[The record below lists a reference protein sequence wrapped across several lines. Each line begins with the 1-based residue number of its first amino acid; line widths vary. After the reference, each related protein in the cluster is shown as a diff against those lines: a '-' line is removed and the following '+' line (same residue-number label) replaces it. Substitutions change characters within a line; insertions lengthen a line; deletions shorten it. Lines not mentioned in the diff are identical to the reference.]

1 MSDSSNVM
9 SFGVLVRNRDLI
21 GSKRDLF
28 ISEIS
33 LLAESRVYDEIIIVQ
48 ACNQCDIKRSIEE
61 SFLQPRTPIIVVESS
76 RNVKAWAYAR
86 LFAEQAVGDFVVWM
100 HEFNYDSAMRLAG
113 YSFDAN
119 LMWLTRQHYH
129 NDYYLFNHRY
139 KHTVVDERSVGYIAS
154 RHALNVALS
163 NDNQDHDLLIS
174 LGLAFPD
181 SDQLQLDAEASN
193 SSAHVEDNFYTWSEM
208 NRLIVRHCSPYLP
221 YVVNPILIGVVLV
234 MMLNTSVFLTKGVA
248 LAIGIAYVL
257 AIIMNV
263 LYDIIELLR
272 VDIAYSSGK
281 KVSGT
286 AIVEVVK

>member
-1 MSDSSNVM
+1 MSDSSNVL

-21 GSKRDLF
+21 GSKRDQL

-33 LLAESRVYDEIIIVQ
+33 SLAESRVYDEIIIVQ
-48 ACNQCDIKRSIEE
+48 ACSQCDIKRLIEE
-61 SFLQPRTPIIVVESS
+61 SFPHPRTPIIVVESS
-76 RNVKAWAYAR
+76 RNVKVWAYAR
-86 LFAEQAVGDFVVWM
+86 LFAEQAVGDFVIWM
-100 HEFNYDSAMRLAG
+100 HEFDYESAMQLSAHN
-113 YSFDAN
+113 FDSS

-129 NDYYLFNHRY
+129 NDYYLFNCRY
-139 KHTVVDERSVGYIAS
+139 KHVVVDERAVGYIAS

-181 SDQLQLDAEASN
+181 SDQLQIDSVASN
-193 SSAHVEDNFYTWSEM
+193 SGNYVEDNFYTWSEM

-221 YVVNPILIGVVLV
+221 YVVNRVVIGVVLV
-234 MMLNTSVFLTKGVA
+234 MMLNTSVFLTKWVA
-248 LAIGIAYVL
+248 LAIGISFVL
-257 AIIMNV
+257 AIVMNV
-263 LYDIIELLR
+263 LYDIVELLR
-272 VDIAYSSGK
+272 INIAYSSGK

>member
-1 MSDSSNVM
+1 MSDSSNVL

-21 GSKRDLF
+21 GSKRDQF

-33 LLAESRVYDEIIIVQ
+33 SLAESRVYDEIIIVQ
-48 ACNQCDIKRSIEE
+48 ACNQCDIKRLIEE
-61 SFLQPRTPIIVVESS
+61 SFPHPRTPIIVVESS

-100 HEFNYDSAMRLAG
+100 HEFNYDSAMQLSAHN
-113 YSFDAN
+113 FDSS
-119 LMWLTRQHYH
+119 LMWMTRRHYH
-129 NDYYLFNHRY
+129 NDYYRFNRRY
-139 KHTVVDERSVGYIAS
+139 KHSVVDERAVGYIAS

-181 SDQLQLDAEASN
+181 SDQLQIDSVASN
-193 SSAHVEDNFYTWSEM
+193 SGNYVEDNFYTWSEM

-221 YVVNPILIGVVLV
+221 YVLRPVLIGFVLV
-234 MMLNTSVFLTKGVA
+234 MMLNASVFLTTTVA
-248 LAIGIAYVL
+248 LAIFVSYVL
-257 AIIMNV
+257 TIIMNV

>member
-1 MSDSSNVM
+1 MSDSSNVL

-21 GSKRDLF
+21 GSKRDQF

-33 LLAESRVYDEIIIVQ
+33 SLAESRVYDEIIIVQ
-48 ACNQCDIKRSIEE
+48 ACNQCDIKRLIEE
-61 SFLQPRTPIIVVESS
+61 SFPHPRTPIIVVESS
-76 RNVKAWAYAR
+76 RNVKVWAYAR

-100 HEFNYDSAMRLAG
+100 HEFDYESAMRLSAHN
-113 YSFDAN
+113 FDSS
-119 LMWLTRQHYH
+119 LMWLTRQRYH
-129 NDYYLFNHRY
+129 NDYYRFNRRY
-139 KHTVVDERSVGYIAS
+139 KHSVVDERAVGYVAS
-154 RHALNVALS
+154 RHALNAALS

-181 SDQLQLDAEASN
+181 SEQLQIDNDTSN
-193 SSAHVEDNFYTWSEM
+193 SGGYVEDRFYTWSEM

-221 YVVNPILIGVVLV
+221 YVVNPAVIGVIIV
-234 MMLNTSVFLTKGVA
+234 MMLTTSIFLTKGVA
-248 LAIGIAYVL
+248 FAIFVTYALTIV
-257 AIIMNV
+257 MNV